1 MAEEMPKV
9 LIVDDDPSL
18 TELLVDTLE
27 VIGYESRSASSAHE
41 ALDLIRDENFSLV
54 ITDINMPEM
63 SGIELLQEIK
73 KVDAQMPV
81 MLITGV
87 GTDTLKQ
94 EAFEFGADGFLSKPF
109 RIGKIEAEIGNL
121 LKGIHRHRVLVVD
134 DNAEFLNSSKERLEA
149 YNNVVYTA
157 STVGEALNV
166 LRAKTLDLVITD
178 LRLPDGEGTEVYRF
192 IKLNFPDLPVILVT
206 AFATSEVLE
215 RIRQTGITR
224 FMAKPLDYDR
234 LETELDSCFSG
245 SN

>member
-1 MAEEMPKV
+1 MPKV

-27 VIGYESRSASSAHE
+27 VIGYESLSASSARE
-41 ALDLIRDENFSLV
+41 ALDLIRSQSFSLV

-73 KVDAQMPV
+73 KVDAHMPV
-81 MLITGV
+81 MLITGI
-87 GTDTLKQ
+87 GTDSLKQ

-134 DNAEFLNSSKERLEA
+134 DNADFLNSSKERLEA

-157 STVGEALNV
+157 STVREALNV
-166 LRAKTLDLVITD
+166 LRTKALDLVITD

-192 IKLNFPDLPVILVT
+192 IKSHIPDLPVILVT
-206 AFATSEVLE
+206 AFATGEVLE
-215 RIRQTGITR
+215 RIRRTGITR

-234 LETELDSCFSG
+234 LETELDSCFSA